1 MSWVFLLYTKNTG
14 RLGGPRQEKKPI
26 TTPQTHQTTLQCPSS
41 WPLQNCAS
49 CGIWC
54 RNSSDRPLNHNNLL
68 SLDRY
73 SLPLASSRKK
83 SRLTHLGTSGTINIR
98 ASEQGQMI
106 RKKKLIWLQAN
117 LDTGANFGMMAQS
130 FIPALKKRPADHNS
144 R

>member
-26 TTPQTHQTTLQCPSS
+26 TTPQTHQTTSQCPSS
-41 WPLQNCAS
+41 WPLQNCAC

-54 RNSSDRPLNHNNLL
+54 RNSSDRPVNHNNLL
-68 SLDRY
+68 SFDRY

-106 RKKKLIWLQAN
+106 RKKNTN
-117 LDTGANFGMMAQS
+117 LTTSKSWHWSELGMMAQS